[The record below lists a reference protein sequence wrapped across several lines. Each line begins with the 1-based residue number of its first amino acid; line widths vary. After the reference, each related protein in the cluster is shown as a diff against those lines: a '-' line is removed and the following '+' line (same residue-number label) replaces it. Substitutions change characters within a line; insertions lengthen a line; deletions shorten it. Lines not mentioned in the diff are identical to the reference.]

1 MQFVLTSRKDP
12 FVDKVFLKAMKEYNT
27 FLGINWQNEK
37 PIIFII
43 KDRKSIDIIY
53 GKKTEPWIIGW
64 VRGKDIYLL
73 DRKNFEK
80 ESIHKYSD
88 REYTAL
94 IRHELVHAFFN
105 IIGLKDTPKWLWE
118 GTATYLSGQNAL
130 KKIPPKLSKFLGYY
144 YMTDSGVYA
153 ESGFVVETLIKKFG
167 KARFFKLADATKLPK
182 QEFYNSFKKIYGF
195 ELNYKNIN
203 HFYK

>member
-12 FVDKVFLKAMKEYNT
+12 FVDKVFLKAMKEYNL
-27 FLGINWQNEK
+27 FFGINWQNEK

-43 KDRKSIDIIY
+43 KDRKSINIIY

-80 ESIHKYSD
+80 ESIHKYSN

-94 IRHELVHAFFN
+94 IRHELIHAFFN
-105 IIGLKDTPKWLWE
+105 AMKLKDTPKWLWE

-130 KKIPPKLSKFLGYY
+130 KKYRIN
-144 YMTDSGVYA
+144 
-153 ESGFVVETLIKKFG
+153 LIDF
-167 KARFFKLADATKLPK
+167 
-182 QEFYNSFKKIYGF
+182 
-195 ELNYKNIN
+195 
-203 HFYK
+203 